1 MIIKY
6 QSNCCHLL
14 TRCPALLSN
23 KADPVVNAVCL
34 MKSLLAPQFLRSVSQ
49 MKCVTCTGLSRDGRG
64 SRGCIPQA
72 VAISWTSS
80 LLTCSPYLTWEFP
93 RYLCGRFLPL
103 KSHAT
108 FPGKPCYPSEDG
120 TCAQRALWS
129 APSLSGTSYL
139 TYHLLCWSL
148 FPPLGCNQHEGRCL
162 LFLVHHKREQWYL
175 RCNRRL
181 VRK

>member
-1 MIIKY
+1 MLWRGGEVKKSHRAVMTIKY
-6 QSNCCHLL
+6 QSNFCHLL

-34 MKSLLAPQFLRSVSQ
+34 MRSLLAPQFLRSVSQ
-49 MKCVTCTGLSRDGRG
+49 MKCVTCTGLNRDGRG

-103 KSHAT
+103 QI
-108 FPGKPCYPSEDG
+108 
-120 TCAQRALWS
+120 TCHLPREALLSFWGWRLCPACS
-129 APSLSGTSYL
+129 LVCLFSLWQILPYLPPSLLIPVPSA
-139 TYHLLCWSL
+139 
-148 FPPLGCNQHEGRCL
+148 
-162 LFLVHHKREQWYL
+162 
-175 RCNRRL
+175 RL
-181 VRK
+181 